1 VPIPVTED
9 RLEISDHE
17 VARIRDAYARRRQG
31 HPNAYSFLN
40 PSHVLQIQER
50 DSELLF
56 MLSRHGVD
64 RLDTKTFLE
73 IGCGTGYWLRAFL
86 QWGTLPEN
94 AFGIDLLQERI
105 EQAQKLCPRGVSL
118 QCGSAASLDLPDASF
133 DIVLQSTVF
142 SSILDP
148 QMKRRVAAEMLRVLK
163 PGGFALW
170 YDFFLDNPRNADVRG
185 IRKREIGRLFP
196 DCQIHIRRTTLAP
209 PIARLVG
216 RYSPLLY
223 TLLSRTKILCAHYLS
238 LIRKN

>member
-1 VPIPVTED
+1 MPIPVTED

-148 QMKRRVAAEMLRVLK
+148 QMKRRVASEMLRVLK

-185 IRKREIGRLFP
+185 IRKREIGQLFP
-196 DCQIHIRRTTLAP
+196 DCQIHIRRITLAP

-223 TLLSRTKILCAHYLS
+223 TLLSRTKILCTHYLS